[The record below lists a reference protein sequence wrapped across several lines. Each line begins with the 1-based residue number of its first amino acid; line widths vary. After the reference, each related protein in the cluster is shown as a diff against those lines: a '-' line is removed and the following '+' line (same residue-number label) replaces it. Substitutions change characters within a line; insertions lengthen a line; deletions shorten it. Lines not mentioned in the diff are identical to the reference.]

1 MFLSAFLWQCPWS
14 VPCTLGRPG
23 QEEHSQQYGV
33 PCLHRPANAFPWL
46 ITTATP
52 ERALA
57 TTILQLWWTHQGT
70 KLWCLQNS
78 KTSTPKL
85 FNLCSPACFHGLK
98 ARPGT
103 DEPTGRLALHGRC
116 RIGPTSPS
124 LDAGGGHRDGDSSH
138 PALHGHP
145 PPLHPGNESGCS
157 HKACRL
163 HASSIS
169 DSCLHFKGKDDCRQ
183 HHFMCISSGPF
194 AYGELQR
201 QV

>member
-1 MFLSAFLWQCPWS
+1 MADHDGHTREG
-14 VPCTLGRPG
+14 PC
-23 QEEHSQQYGV
+23 HHNIAAVMNS
-33 PCLHRPANAFPWL
+33 
-46 ITTATP
+46 
-52 ERALA
+52 
-57 TTILQLWWTHQGT
+57 QGT

-116 RIGPTSPS
+116 RIGPTFSS

-138 PALHGHP
+138 SALHGHP

-201 QV
+201 PVRVGPSPAPSPEGQELHLPCNSWLPTSGCFFKPASNTEKFQ